1 MYLAARLPRVSAIA
15 WPVHSAEHTTPTA
28 KTFSRRPDSRKTT
41 AERTLKAMSPTVGH
55 SPNAVSGA
63 RTQPQADPLA
73 ATFSDELIAEL
84 SSRID
89 RLVLS
94 VAAAGHDA
102 YTLGTPAD
110 LADHMVASIPRSD
123 PLNLEIGPFYTTA
136 SLTRWMGVSR
146 QYVLELVKQR
156 RILSLT
162 TADKHKVYPSRQF
175 GIRGAPM
182 LHMADILAI
191 LDPYIDPWTE
201 AMWLMTP
208 SEALGDRTPIE
219 HLAQNRGHEAVLLA
233 AHQSIQIFGGRP

>member
-1 MYLAARLPRVSAIA
+1 
-15 WPVHSAEHTTPTA
+15 
-28 KTFSRRPDSRKTT
+28 
-41 AERTLKAMSPTVGH
+41 MSSTVGH
-55 SPNAVSGA
+55 SSEPVSGA
-63 RTQPQADPLA
+63 RTQSPNDPLA
-73 ATFSDELIAEL
+73 ATFCDELMTEL
-84 SSRID
+84 SSRIE

-94 VAAAGHDA
+94 LTAAGHDA
-102 YTLGTPAD
+102 YTLGAPAD

-162 TADKHKVYPSRQF
+162 TADNHKVYPSRQF
-175 GIRGAPM
+175 GLRGAPM

-191 LDPYIDPWTE
+191 LDPFIDPWTE
-201 AMWLMTP
+201 AMWLVTP

-219 HLAQNRGHEAVLLA
+219 HLAENRGHEAVLLA
-233 AHQSIQIFGGRP
+233 AHQSVQIFGGQP